1 VSYQDVQYERRADV
15 ARIVMNRPRYR
26 NAQSRR
32 LIGELDRAFAEAA
45 ADPEVRVIV
54 LGGAGPSFSAGH
66 DLGTPDEREHSERE
80 PIPASVGGRTG
91 WSWDWYS
98 EPILRW
104 RELPK
109 PTIAE
114 IHGHCIYAGWAVAS
128 AMDIVVAADD
138 SLIVPHLAEYFSL
151 PWIVGPRKAREIL
164 IRNRRIDA
172 TEALALGLVNEVV
185 PLDEL
190 EDRTMA
196 LAKEIAEND
205 PFTMRTVKGAMNA
218 FEDSLGF
225 RATVRSAQ
233 SLNMLMYVDG
243 QEDADAA
250 QRSRVGQALSRGA
263 KGDDADG
270 AAS

>member
-1 VSYQDVQYERRADV
+1 VAVSNQDVEYGRRGSV

-32 LIGELDRAFAEAA
+32 LIGELDEAFAAAA
-45 ADPEVRVIV
+45 ADPEVRVVV
-54 LGGAGPSFSAGH
+54 LAGAGPSFSAGH
-66 DLGTPDEREHSERE
+66 DLGTPDEREHSERD
-80 PIPASVGGRTG
+80 PIPTSVGGRSD

-104 RELPK
+104 REVPK

-164 IRNRRIDA
+164 IRNRRLDA

-190 EDRTMA
+190 ESRTMA
-196 LAKEIAEND
+196 LANEIAEND
-205 PFTMRTVKGAMNA
+205 PFTMRTVKSAMNG
-218 FEDSLGF
+218 FEDALGF

-233 SLNMLMYVDG
+233 SLNMLMYFDG
-243 QEDADAA
+243 QEDADAK
-250 QRSRVGQALSRGA
+250 QRSQVGQALSRGEA
-263 KGDDADG
+263 GDKR
-270 AAS
+270 